1 MTLAL
6 ASPEQRNPSR
16 HMYIAGRARR
26 RRLPRDG
33 SRRAA
38 GVRAAA
44 GQAEYPLQIAQE
56 PCSPAHASTRPKR
69 SPDRPLLAVRRPR
82 RSSHMRSTLA
92 SLVPLALLFVSA
104 RSANIKDATVEQ
116 LRDQVKR
123 WMVDYDK
130 DKDNMLSLD
139 ERAPLPQP
147 LTRLRTYDCC

>member
-1 MTLAL
+1 
-6 ASPEQRNPSR
+6 
-16 HMYIAGRARR
+16 
-26 RRLPRDG
+26 
-33 SRRAA
+33 
-38 GVRAAA
+38 
-44 GQAEYPLQIAQE
+44 
-56 PCSPAHASTRPKR
+56 
-69 SPDRPLLAVRRPR
+69 
-82 RSSHMRSTLA
+82 MRSTMA
-92 SLVPLALLFVSA
+92 SLVPLALIFVAA

>member
-1 MTLAL
+1 
-6 ASPEQRNPSR
+6 
-16 HMYIAGRARR
+16 
-26 RRLPRDG
+26 
-33 SRRAA
+33 
-38 GVRAAA
+38 
-44 GQAEYPLQIAQE
+44 
-56 PCSPAHASTRPKR
+56 
-69 SPDRPLLAVRRPR
+69 
-82 RSSHMRSTLA
+82 MRSTMA
-92 SLVPLALLFVSA
+92 SLMPLALLFVSA